1 MREATSRLERLFHR
15 PTPRLLSCLS
25 LLSHHHSAAK
35 YHNVAQIDIPSR
47 GSQSREIIDR
57 ENNRKSVA
65 ISNSTPR
72 DGTMARRERSG
83 DSAAKSDV

>member
-15 PTPRLLSCLS
+15 PTPLLFLPLVSPPLGCL
-25 LLSHHHSAAK
+25 K

-47 GSQSREIIDR
+47 GSQSREIIGR